1 MRQNLISRSRQR
13 ISEWGKGLA
22 GKGSVLMGGLAL
34 ALTLGQT
41 ALNPAHA
48 QRGAQQPLKMGLL
61 IAGSVSEEGWN
72 SIGYNA
78 LKGVR
83 DQLGAEI
90 SYVELAQNPSAFEK
104 AFRDFA
110 SQGYQVILG
119 HGFEFQDAAL
129 DTAEDYPDTW
139 FLISSSYINKG
150 KVIGLN
156 TDTSQP
162 FYLMGVIAA
171 LMGKAAGLVGGVEIP
186 PIKQAFLGF
195 KNGAKSINP
204 NFPVSEIYIGNSGSD
219 SVAVKEAALS
229 MIAQGA
235 DFVVPNATGAT
246 VGGYQAVHES
256 GPNVFSFS
264 IYGDYTPIAP
274 NNILG
279 SFVNH
284 YAQGVVQVVRAI
296 RDGKAPTANVVFG
309 LKDEKVVTFD
319 LRDDV
324 PRPVPAKQPLSCCR
338 CSPCWNRDGREHVCH
353 ER

>member
-1 MRQNLISRSRQR
+1 MKTHMCWTVSRWMTSF
-13 ISEWGKGLA
+13 IA
-22 GKGSVLMGGLAL
+22 
-34 ALTLGQT
+34 ALTLGLAGFGFMGAT
-41 ALNPAHA
+41 A
-48 QRGAQQPLKMGLL
+48 QAQQLKVGLL
-61 IAGSVSEEGWN
+61 VPGSVSEEGWN
-72 SIGYNA
+72 RVGYDA
-78 LKGVR
+78 LKGVEE
-83 DQLGAEI
+83 QLGAQI
-90 SYVELAQNPSAFEK
+90 SYVELEHNPAAFEK
-104 AFRDFA
+104 AFRDYA
-110 SQGYQVILG
+110 SAGYHVVIG
-119 HGFEFQDAAL
+119 HGFQFQDAAL
-129 DTAEDYPDTW
+129 ETAADYPNTW
-139 FLISSSYINKG
+139 FLISSSYIHEG

-171 LMGKAAGLVGGVEIP
+171 RMGKRAGLVGGVEIP

-204 NFPVSEIYIGNSGSD
+204 DFPVSEIYIGNSGSD

-296 RDGKAPTANVVFG
+296 RDGKAPTTNVVFG

-324 PRPVPAKQPLSCCR
+324 PRPVPANIRAEVQKIRAQIVAGQI
-338 CSPCWNRDGREHVCH
+338 DTQAQ
-353 ER
+353 